1 VRCTQNATIGEEW
14 RKNWHPEKFEPKK
27 SDDKVLVV
35 GSGPAGLE
43 AGLIAARR
51 GYEVTIAEKSHQ
63 LGGRLNFEES
73 LPGLRAWGRLKDYRL
88 YALKQMANVSLY
100 PDSELGIDEILS
112 SEHQRIVIA
121 TGARW
126 TRSLYSPLEIPIGRL
141 DGDEIYTPDDIA
153 AGNLPNGKVLV
164 FDFDNYYMG
173 GVIAEYLSEQGNK
186 VEYATPAGHASAW
199 TIMTNEQPYVHQ
211 ALFNHGIEVHTQMLL
226 ENYID
231 GSASMKNIFTSE
243 AREIDVDSVVI
254 VGLRLPENKL
264 FDQLLAENDAV
275 QAGGI
280 KSVDRI
286 GDALAA
292 GALVHA
298 VYSGHEYA
306 RNLDTTD
313 QDRVLLRD
321 LPIVEIEP
329 RRIT

>member
-1 VRCTQNATIGEEW
+1 
-14 RKNWHPEKFEPKK
+14 
-27 SDDKVLVV
+27 
-35 GSGPAGLE
+35 
-43 AGLIAARR
+43 
-51 GYEVTIAEKSHQ
+51 
-63 LGGRLNFEES
+63 
-73 LPGLRAWGRLKDYRL
+73 
-88 YALKQMANVSLY
+88 
-100 PDSELGIDEILS
+100 
-112 SEHQRIVIA
+112 
-121 TGARW
+121 
-126 TRSLYSPLEIPIGRL
+126 
-141 DGDEIYTPDDIA
+141 
-153 AGNLPNGKVLV
+153 
-164 FDFDNYYMG
+164 
-173 GVIAEYLSEQGNK
+173 
-186 VEYATPAGHASAW
+186 
-199 TIMTNEQPYVHQ
+199 
-211 ALFNHGIEVHTQMLL
+211 
-226 ENYID
+226 
-231 GSASMKNIFTSE
+231 MKNIFTSE